1 MKQLESYEQFLT
13 DVKKGIVTDK
23 GNCPVSKLHFM
34 LNGITGAA
42 LSTSL
47 KELESDDIILREQF
61 EEIPPRVEYSLTAK
75 GEKLMPIFYEMARW
89 GLQYIE

>member
-1 MKQLESYEQFLT
+1 MEKENA
-13 DVKKGIVTDK
+13 K
-23 GNCPVSKLHFM
+23 NNPLHC
-34 LNGITGAA
+34 
-42 LSTSL
+42 
-47 KELESDDIILREQF
+47 DDILVREQF